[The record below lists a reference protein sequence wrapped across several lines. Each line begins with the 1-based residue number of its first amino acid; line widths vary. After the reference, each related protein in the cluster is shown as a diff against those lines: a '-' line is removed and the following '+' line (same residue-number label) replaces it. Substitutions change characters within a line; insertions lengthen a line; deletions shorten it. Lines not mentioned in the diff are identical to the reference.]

1 MQAIRVREFG
11 DPEVM
16 QLEETPDP
24 RPGRGQVVVRVHAVG
39 VNPVDTYIRA
49 GRYARRPDL
58 PYTPG
63 MDAAGVI
70 ESVGEG
76 VRGMEPGDRVYIA
89 GSVSGTYAQK
99 ALCERSQVF
108 PLPERISF
116 QQGAAIHVPYAT
128 AYRALFHRA
137 AAQVGEIVLVHG
149 GSGGVGVAAI
159 QIARSAGMIVIATAG
174 TEQGRELVREQGAD
188 RVLDH
193 RDPEHFQQVLDMTAG
208 RGADIILEM
217 LANVNLGRDL
227 KILAKNGRVV
237 VIGSRGTV
245 EIDPRDTMSR
255 DASILGMTLMNAS
268 ERDSLNI
275 HMALV
280 AGLRNGTLNPVIGRE
295 MPLAEAARAHHEVIE
310 TPAYGKIVLIP
321 SMPA

>member
-1 MQAIRVREFG
+1 MKAIRVHEFG

-16 QLEETPDP
+16 RLEEVPDP
-24 RPGRGQVVVRVHAVG
+24 QPGPGQVVVRVHAVG

-49 GRYARRPDL
+49 GTYPNKPAL

-70 ESVGEG
+70 DSIGEG
-76 VRGMEPGDRVYIA
+76 VRGIEPGDRVYTA
-89 GSVSGTYAQK
+89 GSITGTYAEK
-99 ALCERSQVF
+99 VLCDRSQIY

-137 AAQVGEIVLVHG
+137 TAQVGEIVLVHG
-149 GSGGVGVAAI
+149 ASGGVGIAAI

-188 RVLDH
+188 RVVDH
-193 RDPEHFQQVLDMTAG
+193 KNPEHFQQVLDITAG
-208 RGADIILEM
+208 RGVDIILEM

-237 VIGSRGTV
+237 VIGSRGAV
-245 EIDPRDTMSR
+245 EIDPRDTMGR

-280 AGLRNGTLNPVIGRE
+280 AGLRNGTLNPIIGRE
-295 MPLAEAARAHHEVIE
+295 IPLAEAPRAHREVIE
-310 TPAYGKIVLIP
+310 TSAYGKIVLIP
-321 SMPA
+321 